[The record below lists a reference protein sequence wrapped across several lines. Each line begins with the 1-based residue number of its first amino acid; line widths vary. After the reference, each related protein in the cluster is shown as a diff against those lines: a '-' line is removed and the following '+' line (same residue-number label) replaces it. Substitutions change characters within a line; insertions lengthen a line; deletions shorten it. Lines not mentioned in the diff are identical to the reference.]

1 MKQKAR
7 GARDEA
13 RGKARGAK
21 GEPRETAVPKA
32 TTRAREPAEPFR
44 TGTVAIVGRPNVGK
58 STLLNRVVG
67 AHVAIT
73 SRKAQTTRHRI
84 MGLFTDKRSQFIFVD
99 TPGFQTQHQNA
110 LNREMNRTV
119 GQVANEV
126 DVVVMVIDASGWD
139 ERDAPVLGLIPQGAK
154 VILALNKVDR
164 VEDKARVVQALEESL
179 KRRDFAALV
188 PISAEKGTQVRA
200 LLYEVRKLL
209 PEAEAIYGEDEITD
223 RPERFLA
230 AELVRERIFRLLG
243 DELPYSIAVDIE
255 QFVLDGNLRRIAAT
269 IYVDRPSHKAIVIGE
284 KGATLKRIGTEARH
298 AMEELFGSKVFL
310 ETHVKVKSG
319 WADSDVALRQLG
331 YR

>member
-1 MKQKAR
+1 MSK
-7 GARDEA
+7 
-13 RGKARGAK
+13 
-21 GEPRETAVPKA
+21 
-32 TTRAREPAEPFR
+32 PAFR

-58 STLLNRVVG
+58 STLLNRIVG

-84 MGLFTDKRSQFIFVD
+84 QGILTDRVAQYIFVD
-99 TPGFQTQHQNA
+99 TPGFQTQHTNA
-110 LNREMNRTV
+110 LNRGMNRTV

-126 DVVVMVIDASGWD
+126 DVVVLVIEAAGWD
-139 ERDAPVLGLIPQGAK
+139 ERDTPVLDLLPKGTP
-154 VILALNKVDR
+154 VVLALNKVDKVSDKSR
-164 VEDKARVVQALEESL
+164 VAQTLADAV

-188 PISAEKGTQVRA
+188 PISAEKGTQVKP
-200 LLYEVRKLL
+200 LLDEIRKHL
-209 PEAEAIYGEDEITD
+209 PEQPPIHDEDEITD

-243 DELPYSIAVDIE
+243 DELPYSIAVVVDSFE
-255 QFVLDGNLRRIAAT
+255 LEGSLRRIACT
-269 IYVDRPSHKAIVIGE
+269 IFVDKASHKAIVIGE

-298 AMEELFGSKVFL
+298 AMEALFGSKVFL

-319 WADSDVALRQLG
+319 WADNEAALRQLG